1 MTTNIQ
7 SLADRRRYERVVG
20 QMRQDLY
27 RYALWLSRNP
37 AAAEDIVQESLLRA
51 WRGFDGLQD
60 EDKARQWLVTIVRR
74 EFFRFKERQRED
86 AMDPAA
92 MEDIA
97 GESDDPDVQ
106 ALREAI
112 FSLDDAYREPLALQ
126 VLMGHTT
133 EEIAGIMGLTQGAV
147 LTRLHRARDKLKQA
161 FVADGTLSEDG
172 LSPATT

>member
-1 MTTNIQ
+1 MTANIH

-20 QMRQDLY
+20 QLRQDLY
-27 RYALWLSRNP
+27 RYALWLSRSP

-51 WRGFDGLQD
+51 WRGFAGLQD

-86 AMDPAA
+86 TMDPAEMA
-92 MEDIA
+92 DIA
-97 GESDDPDVQ
+97 DEADDPDVQ

-112 FSLDDAYREPLALQ
+112 FALDESYREPLALQ

-133 EEIAGIMGLTQGAV
+133 EEIAAIMGLSQGAV

-172 LSPATT
+172 LSPVIT